1 MLTDWEKQY
10 WLHKETMT
18 AVCRAVTKDRWHR
31 SSVSCPQDRSED
43 GKPQLSEMACACT
56 EMDGGW
62 TPMTALCKTARV
74 MSQGNKHSIDFV
86 KFLLLKFHIQMSMKL
101 QSKTY

>member
-1 MLTDWEKQY
+1 MLLFYSLRELSTPVIKSVMKMLTDWEKRY

-56 EMDGGW
+56 EMDGG
-62 TPMTALCKTARV
+62 
-74 MSQGNKHSIDFV
+74 
-86 KFLLLKFHIQMSMKL
+86 
-101 QSKTY
+101 